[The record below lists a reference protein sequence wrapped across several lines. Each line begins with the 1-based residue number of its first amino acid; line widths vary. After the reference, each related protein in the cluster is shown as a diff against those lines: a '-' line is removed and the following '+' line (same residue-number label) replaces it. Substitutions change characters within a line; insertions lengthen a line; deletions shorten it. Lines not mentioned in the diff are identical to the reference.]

1 MQGTADKVHLIRAI
15 YVYVVSMVS
24 LLFLLIGLGTVIY
37 RSLQYYVFPMADNY
51 RYSYDVCSSPKY
63 VGTGEVLP
71 NDEEVKTCEDRMEK
85 NDQMNKVAQFQSA
98 MLSGSVMIIIAL
110 PVYLLH
116 FFYLRKKL

>member
-1 MQGTADKVHLIRAI
+1 MQGAADKVHLIRAI

-24 LLFLLIGLGTVIY
+24 LLFLLIGLGTVVH

-63 VGTGEVLP
+63 VGSGEILP
-71 NDEEVKTCEDRMEK
+71 TDEEIQTCEERMEK
-85 NDQMNKVAQFQSA
+85 NDKVNREAQFQSS

-116 FFYLRKKL
+116 FFYLRRKL